1 MTNVTPIRPTVE
13 LGYVDRELQAT
24 IARELSRDID
34 RITLEAR
41 NRGRLEGMLAAS
53 IFVIIGLGLASL
65 ITL

>member
-24 IARELSRDID
+24 IARELSRDVD